1 MFKPPPN
8 DPYGITAEDLK
19 IALRGCMAATPLFSK
34 MAIPLFLEKF
44 STATGPAMVR
54 QQTVHSN
61 ESRYS

>member
-34 MAIPLFLEKF
+34 MAIPLFWEVAECDVKEVLLVSSIMK
-44 STATGPAMVR
+44 G
-54 QQTVHSN
+54 
-61 ESRYS
+61 